1 MAIDSENKRRSVSN
15 WFCRIPP
22 APDGTIAAVDRQHV
36 AGFYSGIAA
45 GAPPELVELLLG
57 LSDTSDLLLGLSDTS
72 DLLLGLSDTSDLLL
86 GVAS

>member
-22 APDGTIAAVDRQHV
+22 VPDATISAVDRQHV

-45 GAPPELVELLLG
+45 GAPAVGNVPIFGIEHGEYAILFGGQVMR
-57 LSDTSDLLLGLSDTS
+57 
-72 DLLLGLSDTSDLLL
+72 
-86 GVAS
+86 